1 MLTRNRRESLS
12 VISKRVGKKIIFL
25 RQVRDYGHT
34 RSSNPPHA
42 SSNLRVSESATNAG
56 SLQVTHGAEKTRETR
71 DHNLVARITRTNTTN
86 RITRYHGVF
95 LRRDITD
102 KHFHMVTLLA
112 PVSFFFCFKKK
123 EKKLPFR
130 SAEET
135 LLIPGCTCRPWRRS
149 SEKIKQTKVCHKYK

>member
-1 MLTRNRRESLS
+1 MPQFLSQNIFFITAREVKVNEKQARECPRYLKTSC
-12 VISKRVGKKIIFL
+12 KKIIFL
-25 RQVRDYGHT
+25 GQVRDYGHT
-34 RSSNPPHA
+34 RSSNPPQA

-56 SLQVTHGAEKTRETR
+56 SVQVTHGAEKTRATR

-123 EKKLPFR
+123 EKKLQFR

-135 LLIPGCTCRPWRRS
+135 LLIPGCTCRP
-149 SEKIKQTKVCHKYK
+149 